1 MSITHT
7 RWIQTL
13 FLSFLTA
20 ACLGS
25 CSKSATE
32 LTMESFRFE
41 NGEYGFM
48 GLEWGSSVNSVI
60 EAVPL
65 EEYKLDLLVPP
76 EEKRLRYYAATTSF
90 LLDGNSARAEF
101 EFFDGKL
108 SGIQLSFNLRQEDS
122 ESFQPQEWL
131 ENQLKR
137 AEELYGNPFFYGEGM
152 AIDREPAFPGQDRLP
167 ERENQRL
174 FYEWSTEDTT
184 LLFSSFVQPSGKAEN
199 LSIEIYSQKLLDPG
213 LRKELLEK
221 E

>member
-1 MSITHT
+1 MSITHS

-25 CSKSATE
+25 CSKSVTE

-60 EAVPL
+60 ETIPL

-137 AEELYGNPFFYGEGM
+137 AEELYGTPFFYGEGM
-152 AIDREPAFPGQDRLP
+152 AIDREPAFPEQDRLP
-167 ERENQRL
+167 ERDNQRL

>member
-48 GLEWGSSVNSVI
+48 GLEWGFSVNSVI

-137 AEELYGNPFFYGEGM
+137 AEELYGNPFFYG
-152 AIDREPAFPGQDRLP
+152 D
-167 ERENQRL
+167 
-174 FYEWSTEDTT
+174 EWSTEDTT